1 MSKKKVIEIPVADM
15 GKYKKTKMEGDK
27 VYATVYLKKGK
38 LDEKESLSKEY
49 YMTLHP
55 NEKEEKEGFLAKII
69 KAPFRLLWW
78 LFKKALIL
86 LSFGLLAG
94 ILNSEDEEKKQ

>member
-15 GKYKKTKMEGDK
+15 GKYKKTKM
-27 VYATVYLKKGK
+27 
-38 LDEKESLSKEY
+38 KEY
-49 YMTLHP
+49 YRTLHP
-55 NEKEEKEGFLAKII
+55 NEKKEKEGFLAKII